1 MIVGKVRDNQ
11 IQADEAFS
19 SWKAFV
25 GAEFDKCSVEGCS
38 SKPTTSLQVK
48 VYGSS
53 EVFIVP
59 ACNDCCNSKSILT
72 DLKEDS
78 ILVPLEIQE
87 SMAS

>member
-19 SWKAFV
+19 SWKANV
-25 GAEFDKCSVEGCS
+25 GKNIEKCSVEGCS